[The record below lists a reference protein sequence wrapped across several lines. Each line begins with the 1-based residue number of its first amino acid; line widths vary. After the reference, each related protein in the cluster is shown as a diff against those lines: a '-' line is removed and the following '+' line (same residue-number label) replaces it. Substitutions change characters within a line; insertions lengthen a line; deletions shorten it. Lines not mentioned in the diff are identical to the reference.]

1 MATKNTVLRR
11 SPRSKSAVIIR
22 RLRAYRFHR
31 PQSPK
36 VMFKKIEMFDNF
48 STAGVCELARN
59 GPRRGRIL
67 KIDSPILV
75 REVG

>member
-36 VMFKKIEMFDNF
+36 VMFDK
-48 STAGVCELARN
+48 
-59 GPRRGRIL
+59 L
-67 KIDSPILV
+67 KCSRKFLNCGCV
-75 REVG
+75 

>member
-36 VMFKKIEMFDNF
+36 VMFEKLKC
-48 STAGVCELARN
+48 STISQLRVCVNWRATV
-59 GPRRGRIL
+59 RG
-67 KIDSPILV
+67 
-75 REVG
+75 EVEF

>member
-36 VMFKKIEMFDNF
+36 VMFDKLKCSKIFQLR
-48 STAGVCELARN
+48 VCVNWRATV
-59 GPRRGRIL
+59 RG
-67 KIDSPILV
+67 
-75 REVG
+75 EVEF